1 MTGNVIEQKIRH
13 FFIEDM
19 VKDNVRDAASTD
31 ELDLDSLDQTEL
43 RVFLDEDFGIKFSE
57 LPDIDPFTTIQGIVE
72 FIQKHA
78 RIETV

>member
-1 MTGNVIEQKIRH
+1 MTDNKVEKKIRH

-19 VKDNVRDAASTD
+19 VKDTVKNASNTD

-57 LPDIDPFTTIQGIVE
+57 LPDIDPFTTIQEIVD
-72 FIQKHA
+72 FIHKYS
-78 RIETV
+78 RVETA

>member
-78 RIETV
+78 RIETI

>member
-1 MTGNVIEQKIRH
+1 MIDTLIEQKVRN

-19 VKDNVRDAASTD
+19 VKDNVLDAASND

-57 LPDIDPFTTIQGIVE
+57 LPDIDPFTSIQQIVD
-72 FIQKHA
+72 FIKEHSRSVTA
-78 RIETV
+78 

>member
-19 VKDNVRDAASTD
+19 VKDNVRNAASTD

-57 LPDIDPFTTIQGIVE
+57 LTDIDPFTTIQGIVE

>member
-1 MTGNVIEQKIRH
+1 MTGNLIEQKIRH

-19 VKDNVRDAASTD
+19 VKDNVRNAASTD

-57 LPDIDPFTTIQGIVE
+57 LPDIDPFTTIEEIVE
-72 FIQKHA
+72 FIQKHS

>member
-1 MTGNVIEQKIRH
+1 MTGNVIEEKIRH

-19 VKDNVRDAASTD
+19 VKDDVRNAARTD

>member
-1 MTGNVIEQKIRH
+1 
-13 FFIEDM
+13 M
-19 VKDNVRDAASTD
+19 VKDNVRDTASTD

-78 RIETV
+78 RVETI